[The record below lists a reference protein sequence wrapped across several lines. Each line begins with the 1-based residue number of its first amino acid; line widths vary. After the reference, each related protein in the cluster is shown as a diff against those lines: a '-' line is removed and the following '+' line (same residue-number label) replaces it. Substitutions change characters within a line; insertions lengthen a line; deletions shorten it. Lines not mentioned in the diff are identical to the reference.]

1 MRGGVEVFSIAV
13 SIVTLTAVCA
23 FLTEME
29 EQVSCLGDL
38 SNRDITSCDNKQ
50 QNKDHPRRPA

>member
-1 MRGGVEVFSIAV
+1 VEVFSIAV

-29 EQVSCLGDL
+29 EQV
-38 SNRDITSCDNKQ
+38 
-50 QNKDHPRRPA
+50 

>member
-1 MRGGVEVFSIAV
+1 MEVFSIAV

-29 EQVSCLGDL
+29 ELVSCLGDL
-38 SNRDITSCDNKQ
+38 SIQETPIE
-50 QNKDHPRRPA
+50 HLIILIIEE